1 MKSLIILIVITT
13 FFSCSQSISKYELIG
28 SWIEIKN
35 ERSNEERTTEH
46 LVFQSNNI
54 AKLVLLKDG
63 KPVSTTNF
71 TYEVDEEN
79 KLLITEWDNRTMSSE
94 IVKLHND
101 QLFLKRPSTN
111 TTIRYK
117 RMDEN

>member
-1 MKSLIILIVITT
+1 M
-13 FFSCSQSISKYELIG
+13 
-28 SWIEIKN
+28 
-35 ERSNEERTTEH
+35 
-46 LVFQSNNI
+46 VFQSNNI

-71 TYEVDEEN
+71 TYEVDEKN
-79 KLLITEWDNRTMSSE
+79 KLLITEWDNRTMISE

-111 TTIRYK
+111 THYQVQKNGWELITTLP
-117 RMDEN
+117 DEQRFIVSFLPHLVEW